1 MQPELP
7 RIADHPGPRR
17 PPIAYLRPF
26 GIVLMAA
33 YIVGSLFGQPPAS
46 LHGEGLVVLLAV
58 AVLAVCLPLG
68 ARLRPLPP
76 GHRLAALLGV
86 GAASIVLIVV
96 QGEQS
101 SAIAGLYFGAVLGA
115 FRLPWRQALFAA
127 AFCVIG
133 GALAYALAVPDA
145 EGQVI
150 SVLVGIP
157 PWFLVIRSLRELRER
172 QVAAEGLVDE
182 LRESR
187 AAQAEAAALAE
198 RGRVARDMHDVLAHS
213 LSALAL
219 QLEGARLLARD
230 RDTDPEVV
238 AAIDRAHHLTTAGL
252 DEARRAIAAL
262 RGEELPGPQRL
273 QALADAFA
281 DQSEARCSVRVEGTP
296 RPLAS
301 DAGLAVYRTAQEAL
315 TNIRKHAAADRV
327 ELVLRYED
335 DGTTLRVQDHG
346 PGAPVAVGGG
356 AGYGLTGM
364 RERAELLGGRLEAG
378 PTADGFR
385 VELWLPG

>member
-7 RIADHPGPRR
+7 RIADPPRGHR
-17 PPIAYLRPF
+17 TPIAYLRPF
-26 GIVLMAA
+26 GLVLMVA
-33 YIVGSLFGQPPAS
+33 YVVGSLFGEPPAS
-46 LHGEGLVVLLAV
+46 LHGEGSWCCSRSRCSPCACRSRP
-58 AVLAVCLPLG
+58 ACGRSRRATGSRRCSAS
-68 ARLRPLPP
+68 ARR
-76 GHRLAALLGV
+76 
-86 GAASIVLIVV
+86 AS
-96 QGEQS
+96 S
-101 SAIAGLYFGAVLGA
+101 SSSSRGSRARRSPGLYFGAVLGA
-115 FRLPWRQALFAA
+115 FRLPWRQALVAA
-127 AFCVIG
+127 GFCVIG
-133 GALAYALAVPDA
+133 GALAYALVVPDA

-157 PWFLVIRSLRELRER
+157 PWFLVIRTLRELRER
-172 QVAAEGLVDE
+172 QVAAEALVDE
-182 LRESR
+182 LHESR

-230 RDTDPEVV
+230 RDADPEVV
-238 AAIDRAHHLTTAGL
+238 AAIERAHHLTTSGL

-281 DQSEARCSVRVEGTP
+281 DHSDARCSVRVEGTP

-315 TNIRKHAAADRV
+315 TNVRKHAAADRV
-327 ELVLRYED
+327 EVVLRYAD
-335 DGTTLRVQDHG
+335 DGTTLCVQDHG
-346 PGAPVAVGGG
+346 PGAPVAIGGG
-356 AGYGLTGM
+356 AG
-364 RERAELLGGRLEAG
+364 
-378 PTADGFR
+378 
-385 VELWLPG
+385 